1 MRYYDHLFFD
11 LDNTLWNFSANSA
24 KAMKLTLEQVNIL
37 HEISSFEDFF
47 LVYEQINDSL
57 WEEYRQNKIEKSK
70 LIIERFSQSF
80 EKTGLRQMNWAEL
93 NELYLSNM
101 AIQTE
106 LFPETIKTLT
116 ILKSKGYQMHII
128 TNGFKEVQ
136 HLKLTNSGL
145 SEFFTKIFISEEVKA
160 NKPHRPIFEYAI
172 KSTNAKKK
180 KSIMIGDSWET
191 DIEGALNFGM
201 DQVMFLNN
209 GLHEI
214 PDTIKNV
221 LSQKNS
227 SFLNL
232 GNQTK
237 TRFIQNISELQVLL

>member
-1 MRYYDHLFFD
+1 
-11 LDNTLWNFSANSA
+11 
-24 KAMKLTLEQVNIL
+24 MKLTLEQVNIL

-116 ILKSKGYQMHII
+116 ILKSKGHQMHII

-145 SEFFTKIFISEEVKA
+145 AEFFTKIFISEEVKT
-160 NKPHRPIFEYAI
+160 NKPHRPIFEHAI

-191 DIEGALNFGM
+191 DVEGALNFGM
-201 DQVMFLNN
+201 DQIMFLNN